1 MSDLDE
7 RFGARLADA
16 LGPGPSEGARAAQR
30 AELLLRFHRERHAR
44 DARRWPFFAFA
55 FAGATLAAILLVPWL
70 LVPSEQAVSA
80 RFQGHTVVLEQ
91 PLKSGAAASDL
102 DFSDGSRVQLQPNSD
117 ARITELVH
125 SGARVVLENG
135 SLTAS
140 VEHRATTSWTVFAGP
155 YRVHVVGTLFH
166 VLWNARTERFV
177 VDVSRGEVRVS
188 GGDLPPGGVS
198 VKQHERL
205 ERGTAPAAPPKM
217 TEVSPEPPL
226 VGSLASAGPTPL
238 AEASPMVPS
247 PLLEPPHGAPA
258 RAPGNPTRP
267 ASRSEQ
273 ETWQSLAA
281 RGMYVDALSAAEK
294 QGLTQL
300 LARESAADLLLLGNS
315 ARFASRSEPAR
326 RAYLSLRERFPE
338 TTSASLSAYY
348 LARLAGDL
356 DKNSGEAVR
365 WLRVFLAESPR
376 GDLAASARARLMD
389 LLRKQGDALGARSVA
404 RQYLELHPTGP
415 HAELARSILAAKSP

>member
-1 MSDLDE
+1 V
-7 RFGARLADA
+7 
-16 LGPGPSEGARAAQR
+16 
-30 AELLLRFHRERHAR
+30 
-44 DARRWPFFAFA
+44 
-55 FAGATLAAILLVPWL
+55 T
-70 LVPSEQAVSA
+70 
-80 RFQGHTVVLEQ
+80 
-91 PLKSGAAASDL
+91 
-102 DFSDGSRVQLQPNSD
+102 
-117 ARITELVH
+117 
-125 SGARVVLENG
+125 
-135 SLTAS
+135 
-140 VEHRATTSWTVFAGP
+140 AGP

-166 VLWNARTERFV
+166 VLWNARTQRFV

-205 ERGTAPAAPPKM
+205 ERGSAAIAPPAKP
-217 TEVSPEPPL
+217 ELSPEPL
-226 VGSLASAGPTPL
+226 VAPSPL
-238 AEASPMVPS
+238 AEVEPS
-247 PLLEPPHGAPA
+247 PLVKPSFGAQARDQGPPAQSAP
-258 RAPGNPTRP
+258 
-267 ASRSEQ
+267 RSEQ
-273 ETWQSLAA
+273 ETWQSLAS
-281 RGMYVDALSAAEK
+281 RGMYAEALSAAEN

-315 ARFASRSEPAR
+315 ARFASQSEPAR
-326 RAYLSLRERFPE
+326 RAYLSLRERFPG
-338 TTSASLSAYY
+338 TASASLSAYY

-365 WLRVFLAESPR
+365 WLRVFLSESPR

>member
-1 MSDLDE
+1 LV
-7 RFGARLADA
+7 
-16 LGPGPSEGARAAQR
+16 
-30 AELLLRFHRERHAR
+30 
-44 DARRWPFFAFA
+44 
-55 FAGATLAAILLVPWL
+55 VPWL
-70 LVPSEQAVSA
+70 LVSSEQAVIA
-80 RFQGHTVVLEQ
+80 RFQGRPVALEQ
-91 PLKSGAAASDL
+91 PLRSGTAESAL
-102 DFSDGSRVQLQPNSD
+102 DFSDGSHVQLGPHSD

-125 SGARVVLENG
+125 SGASVVLENG

-140 VEHRATTSWTVFAGP
+140 VEHRSTTSWTVTAGP

-166 VLWNARTERFV
+166 VLWNARTQRFV

-205 ERGTAPAAPPKM
+205 ERGSAAIAPPAKP
-217 TEVSPEPPL
+217 ELSPEPL
-226 VGSLASAGPTPL
+226 VAPSPL
-238 AEASPMVPS
+238 AEVEPS
-247 PLLEPPHGAPA
+247 PLVKPSFGAQARDQGPPAQSAP
-258 RAPGNPTRP
+258 
-267 ASRSEQ
+267 RSEQ
-273 ETWQSLAA
+273 ETWQSLAS
-281 RGMYVDALSAAEK
+281 RGMYAEALSAAEN

-315 ARFASRSEPAR
+315 ARFASQSEPAR
-326 RAYLSLRERFPE
+326 RAYLSLRERFPG
-338 TTSASLSAYY
+338 TASASLSAYY

-365 WLRVFLAESPR
+365 WLRVFLSESPR